1 MQMHNYFH
9 TEIKVKSK
17 AKFKPANRLPSWAST
32 QAIWDENRQ
41 QLKFDT
47 TSCRFLSRHFWREH
61 RPVMKH
67 GKISSSE
74 QNRYCNI
81 QPSELESRNEANKTL
96 FHAWNKRPKE
106 GTEQGKLI
114 SRCQFNFYL

>member
-1 MQMHNYFH
+1 
-9 TEIKVKSK
+9 
-17 AKFKPANRLPSWAST
+17 L
-32 QAIWDENRQ
+32 
-41 QLKFDT
+41 
-47 TSCRFLSRHFWREH
+47 LSRHFWREH
-61 RPVMKH
+61 RPVTKH

-114 SRCQFNFYL
+114 SRCQFKIAPKTLQGQLHDPINEKKIYNMVEVIGIDPFKVLVDTLH